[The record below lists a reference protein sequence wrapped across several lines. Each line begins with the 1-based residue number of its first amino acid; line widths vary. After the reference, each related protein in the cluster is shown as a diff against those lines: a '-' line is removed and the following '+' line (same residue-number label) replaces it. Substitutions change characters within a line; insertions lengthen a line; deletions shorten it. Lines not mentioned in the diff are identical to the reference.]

1 MSVTITKPEINLRED
16 ILFKVQ
22 SAYIQAPDVS
32 PVDGSTYTFDFALG
46 DSQKVT
52 APSGGSITI
61 AFTGFITGKLSVVY
75 IDAVNWGDA
84 TITFPTGLLFSGK
97 ALPKFTSAGMDKIML
112 IKDGADIYS
121 LFIVGTDVGV
131 L

>member
-52 APSGGSITI
+52 APSGGSITV
-61 AFTGFITGKLSVVY
+61 AFTGFITGKVSTVY
-75 IDAVNWGDA
+75 IDAVNWGA
-84 TITFPTGLLFSGK
+84 HTITFPIGTLFNGKKAPAFTKVGRDRLLIIHDSSNKYGVFVV
-97 ALPKFTSAGMDKIML
+97 
-112 IKDGADIYS
+112 GANI
-121 LFIVGTDVGV
+121 
-131 L
+131 